1 MVGMGAN
8 VDICC
13 FSWRKL
19 VHRDLDTC
27 GVPSPAGAYVE
38 MALLFRHVVPTCR
51 SRRQVLQTCRTETP
65 IPTAARF
72 DPAKAHNHLP
82 LLPPRA
88 DLESRPVLKACIEA
102 RAAVAELKQAGRLLP
117 NQDVLINTIPL
128 LEARASSEIENIVT
142 TTDQLFRYAQ
152 PDREAL
158 ADPATKEALRYRTA
172 LRHGVELLRK
182 KPLATATAVEVCRT
196 LLGVRLDVRRVPG
209 TALVNEGTGTVVYTP
224 PAGEA
229 LLRRLLANW
238 ERFLHDAE
246 GVDPLIR
253 MAVGHYQF
261 EAIHPFTDGNGRT
274 GRILNLLFLVEQELL
289 ELPVLYLSRAII
301 GKKADYYHL
310 LLAVTTRAAWDDWIL
325 FMVRAVA
332 ETARWTTDRIHAI
345 RRLMQEAAEYVKAEA
360 YGAYSRELVDLIF
373 VQPYCRI
380 RNVVEAG
387 IAERQTAAVYLKQLV
402 GAGVLQEVKVGRE
415 KLFINPRLMR
425 LLTVEQPRGVSFRT
439 RKQAAAP

>member
-1 MVGMGAN
+1 M
-8 VDICC
+8 
-13 FSWRKL
+13 
-19 VHRDLDTC
+19 
-27 GVPSPAGAYVE
+27 
-38 MALLFRHVVPTCR
+38 
-51 SRRQVLQTCRTETP
+51 
-65 IPTAARF
+65 
-72 DPAKAHNHLP
+72 
-82 LLPPRA
+82 
-88 DLESRPVLKACIEA
+88 LKDCIEA

-142 TTDQLFRYAQ
+142 TTDLLFRYAQ

-172 LRHGVELLRK
+172 LRRGVELLK
-182 KPLATATAVEVCRT
+182 QKPLATATAVEVCRT
-196 LLGVRLDVRRVPG
+196 LLGVNLDVRRVPG
-209 TALVNEGTGTVVYTP
+209 TALVNEGTGKVTYTP
-224 PAGEA
+224 PEGEA
-229 LLRRLLANW
+229 LLRSLLANW
-238 ERFLHDAE
+238 ERFLHEEE

-301 GKKADYYHL
+301 GKKADYYRL
-310 LLAVTTRAAWDDWIL
+310 LSTVTTRHAWDDWIL
-325 FMVRAVA
+325 FMLRAVA
-332 ETARWTTDRIHAI
+332 ETARWTTERIHAI
-345 RRLMQEAAEYVKAEA
+345 RRLMQEAGEYVKAEA
-360 YGAYSRELVDLIF
+360 HGAYSRELVDLIF

-425 LLTVEQPRGVSFRT
+425 LLTVEKPGDLSFRT
-439 RKQAAAP
+439 RKQGAVR